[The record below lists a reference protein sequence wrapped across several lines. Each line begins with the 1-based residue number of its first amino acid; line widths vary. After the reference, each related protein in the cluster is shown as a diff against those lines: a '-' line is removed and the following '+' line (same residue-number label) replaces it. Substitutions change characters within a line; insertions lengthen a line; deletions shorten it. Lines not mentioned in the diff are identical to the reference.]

1 MGIDNKNK
9 RWVLIIR
16 TKSTSTVKKFY
27 FYCTSSGYI
36 NGLAFAIVQLL
47 NNFLQVQRR
56 WPKAVSRVQVKAE
69 CSGKEKSSPHWL
81 TYDENNCWLLLSLT
95 GDRVIVIVIDYS

>member
-1 MGIDNKNK
+1 MGIDHKNK
-9 RWVLIIR
+9 IPLPLLKNFIFTVRVTGI
-16 TKSTSTVKKFY
+16 KSDWP
-27 FYCTSSGYI
+27 
-36 NGLAFAIVQLL
+36 LQIVQLL